1 MCVGKEW
8 GERGWEGRGG
18 RGEGEGK
25 GGEGRGGGER
35 DKQTNKQERDVG
47 RSRMVKLGEEG
58 EEEKCESI
66 KAI

>member
-1 MCVGKEW
+1 MRVW
-8 GERGWEGRGG
+8 GRSGGRERGREGRGG
-18 RGEGEGK
+18 EGQTN
-25 GGEGRGGGER
+25 
-35 DKQTNKQERDVG
+35 KQTNKQERDVG